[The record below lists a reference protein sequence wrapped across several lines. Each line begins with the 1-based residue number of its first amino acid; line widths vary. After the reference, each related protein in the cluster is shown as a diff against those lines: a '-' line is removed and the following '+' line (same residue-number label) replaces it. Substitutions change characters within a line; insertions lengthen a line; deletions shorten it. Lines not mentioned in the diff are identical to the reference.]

1 MEKLAQL
8 ALEFLKLAPRYMA
21 AIAAVSAALLFG
33 SDEFLKR
40 LGLFDLQ
47 QRYRGGIGLALLI
60 SGSLLA
66 VDGAT
71 KCIAWAR
78 RVMRRRSFA
87 KFRKQQLLSLTEG
100 EKQILRFYVAQQTKT
115 NVLRYDDGV
124 VQGLVAKGI
133 IHQASSMG
141 NVLEGFAYNIDDSV
155 WAYLNENRE
164 VLAGTTN
171 TYRTDKRYGHW

>member
-1 MEKLAQL
+1 
-8 ALEFLKLAPRYMA
+8 
-21 AIAAVSAALLFG
+21 
-33 SDEFLKR
+33 
-40 LGLFDLQ
+40 
-47 QRYRGGIGLALLI
+47 
-60 SGSLLA
+60 
-66 VDGAT
+66 
-71 KCIAWAR
+71 
-78 RVMRRRSFA
+78 
-87 KFRKQQLLSLTEG
+87 
-100 EKQILRFYVAQQTKT
+100 VAQQTKT